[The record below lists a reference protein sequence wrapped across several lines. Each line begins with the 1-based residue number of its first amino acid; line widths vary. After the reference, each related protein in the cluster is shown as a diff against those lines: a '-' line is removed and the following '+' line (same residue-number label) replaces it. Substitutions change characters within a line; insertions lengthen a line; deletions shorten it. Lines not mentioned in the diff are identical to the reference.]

1 MIGRQFDILNSE
13 GCYSTVQV
21 LGTVVYFRLHTG
33 GMSRIAMRVYIP
45 VAKYKVNRT
54 RRFHLE
60 SQQRTDK
67 RVLTVHHLLEYKVS
81 TAFELLR

>member
-1 MIGRQFDILNSE
+1 
-13 GCYSTVQV
+13 
-21 LGTVVYFRLHTG
+21 
-33 GMSRIAMRVYIP
+33 MSRIAMRVYIP